1 MICPIYQN
9 LFAIGMPVEKNR
21 SRSLCFEIEW
31 CYTFCQQVIGDATLK
46 SGIIEHAVS
55 VETWPNTRN
64 FAFLTGISITID
76 WSLIEKI
83 NKQLATSIYIRNS
96 NSQLH
101 PTHFPKTPFCVINE
115 AKGSFY
121 VLLHL
126 LLSFSMVH
134 VANSSW
140 PCVNEHG
147 FFRHGLLDRVEEAPL
162 SWYTVEYTNAF

>member
-1 MICPIYQN
+1 MPYLPKPVCDWDASRKKSLQIFMLWDRVVLYFLPTSDRRRHIKIRHNWTCCQRWGLAKYAQFR
-9 LFAIGMPVEKNR
+9 LF
-21 SRSLCFEIEW
+21 
-31 CYTFCQQVIGDATLK
+31 
-46 SGIIEHAVS
+46 
-55 VETWPNTRN
+55 
-64 FAFLTGISITID
+64 D
-76 WSLIEKI
+76 WYLNNHRLESDWKI
-83 NKQLATSIYIRNS
+83 NKQLATSIYRRNS
-96 NSQLH
+96 NS
-101 PTHFPKTPFCVINE
+101 THFPKTPFCVING